1 MNLKTGIPVG
11 RLWNKQIVLR
21 EFLNSP
27 LKKVALCKSYG
38 GEKWKKYYNDIT
50 KWSLTDPEFREAY
63 ESYMKKND
71 PDRDT
76 KNLGG
81 RPPVE
86 APEDWKEQFCLDLI
100 KYNGNK
106 SLASRNSP
114 YSFKTILQKL
124 NPDYQLAD
132 KELIEMVKTTELE
145 IAARIE
151 AVIVAAILSGA
162 CLGFYWFNAYPAEI
176 FMGDVGSLSLGA
188 TLAMLAIMTRQEMLL
203 PIVGGLF
210 VAEAMSVILQ
220 IASIKLRGKRILK
233 MAPLHHHFEMIGW
246 KETKVTTRFHIV
258 TLMLSLL
265 GAICLKLR

>member
-1 MNLKTGIPVG
+1 VNLKTEIPVG

-81 RPPVE
+81 RPPIE
-86 APEDWKEQFCLDLI
+86 APDNWKEQFCLDLI

-106 SLASRNSP
+106 SLASKNSP

-124 NPDYQLAD
+124 NPDYQSAD
-132 KELIEMVKTTELE
+132 KDFIEMVKITELE

-151 AVIVAAILSGA
+151 AVIVAAMIELEDPQCDLETAKIADIRVRAGEKVLSK
-162 CLGFYWFNAYPAEI
+162 L
-176 FMGDVGSLSLGA
+176 DVK
-188 TLAMLAIMTRQEMLL
+188 RW
-203 PIVGGLF
+203 
-210 VAEAMSVILQ
+210 
-220 IASIKLRGKRILK
+220 GKRADL
-233 MAPLHHHFEMIGW
+233 
-246 KETKVTTRFHIV
+246 IV
-258 TLMLSLL
+258 TGTMTHKHLAFPTRVSNVERLL
-265 GAICLKLR
+265 TEQREVMGIKGVSKPLALPEQTEQIMEAEVIDGDL

>member
-1 MNLKTGIPVG
+1 MNLKTEIPVG

-151 AVIVAAILSGA
+151 AVIVAAMIELEDPQCDLETAKIADIRVRAGEKVLSK
-162 CLGFYWFNAYPAEI
+162 L
-176 FMGDVGSLSLGA
+176 DVK
-188 TLAMLAIMTRQEMLL
+188 RW
-203 PIVGGLF
+203 
-210 VAEAMSVILQ
+210 
-220 IASIKLRGKRILK
+220 GKRADL
-233 MAPLHHHFEMIGW
+233 
-246 KETKVTTRFHIV
+246 IV
-258 TLMLSLL
+258 TGTMTHKHLAFPTRVNNVERLL
-265 GAICLKLR
+265 TEQREMMGIKGVNKPLALPEHMEEIMEAEVIDGDL